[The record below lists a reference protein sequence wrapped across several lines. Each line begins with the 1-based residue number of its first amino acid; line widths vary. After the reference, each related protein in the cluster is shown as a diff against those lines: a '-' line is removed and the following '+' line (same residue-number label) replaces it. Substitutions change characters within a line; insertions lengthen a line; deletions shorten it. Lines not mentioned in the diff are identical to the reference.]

1 MYGYQGLLTV
11 GSGGTVTKFSS
22 VSIVFWFSDPSVV
35 LVYSGFYQIV
45 FRATCQ
51 SQKKGIIAR
60 LQTFAKLV
68 Q

>member
-1 MYGYQGLLTV
+1 M
-11 GSGGTVTKFSS
+11 TKFSS